1 MHNRV
6 LLPALVVILVA
17 LLGHTHALIILTQNE
32 GTGKLIRSK
41 CQPES
46 GVSTDLI
53 EGVPK
58 GNFPDDKNL
67 KCYMKCAMSMT
78 MTMRDDKLRI
88 DIAKIMT
95 ERAVPEPNRSRIL
108 AAIDKCQNADQGLTD
123 PCEIAFAATKCIHDA
138 DSEVLLF
145 P

>member
-46 GVSTDLI
+46 GVST
-53 EGVPK
+53 VPK

-67 KCYMKCAMSMT
+67 K
-78 MTMRDDKLRI
+78 MRDDKLRI